1 MDQIAGRRRKD
12 PWHIHLPDH
21 QPFPPSGQL
30 STNCTSPYR
39 KLGASDELLDIVG
52 SWGDTM
58 DDARTLDHL
67 RAFSRNGTMFK
78 EVICRAD

>member
-39 KLGASDELLDIVG
+39 SSVRPMNCWTSSAAGATR
-52 SWGDTM
+52 WMT
-58 DDARTLDHL
+58 ARTLDHL
-67 RAFSRNGTMFK
+67 RAFNRNGTMFK